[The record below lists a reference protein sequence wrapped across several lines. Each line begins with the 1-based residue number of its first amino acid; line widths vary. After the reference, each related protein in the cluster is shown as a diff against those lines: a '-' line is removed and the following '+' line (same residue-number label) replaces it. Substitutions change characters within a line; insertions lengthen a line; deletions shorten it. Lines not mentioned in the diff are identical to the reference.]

1 MRKIGIMG
9 GTFDPIHIGHL
20 MLAEWAAGAAG
31 LDETWIVPT
40 GISYQKAGRNVLP
53 GQERLRMAE
62 LAVEG
67 NEKFRCLDVEVSR
80 EGYTYSYETLE
91 QLRLS
96 FPNCTFYFI
105 MGADCLYSM
114 ERWKYP
120 EKIFQN
126 AILLAAA
133 RGDVSMDR
141 LRDKRQELLQRYGGE
156 IQLLPFLPLPISSS
170 IIRERIQNGLSVRY
184 MVPDK
189 VLSYIEEKRWYLD
202 T

>member
-67 NEKFRCLDVEVSR
+67 NEKFR
-80 EGYTYSYETLE
+80 
-91 QLRLS
+91 
-96 FPNCTFYFI
+96 
-105 MGADCLYSM
+105 
-114 ERWKYP
+114 
-120 EKIFQN
+120 
-126 AILLAAA
+126 
-133 RGDVSMDR
+133 
-141 LRDKRQELLQRYGGE
+141 
-156 IQLLPFLPLPISSS
+156 
-170 IIRERIQNGLSVRY
+170 
-184 MVPDK
+184 
-189 VLSYIEEKRWYLD
+189 
-202 T
+202 